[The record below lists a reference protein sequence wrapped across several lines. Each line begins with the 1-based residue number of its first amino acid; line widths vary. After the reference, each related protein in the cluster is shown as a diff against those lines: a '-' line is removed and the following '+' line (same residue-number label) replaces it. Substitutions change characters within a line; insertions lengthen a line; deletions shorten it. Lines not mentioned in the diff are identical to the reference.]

1 MGRNLAHAGGRR
13 PDPDQLNNL
22 NEPERKRSANAQVR
36 ESILAPQ
43 RIDMDP

>member
-1 MGRNLAHAGGRR
+1 MGRNLAQAGGRR

-43 RIDMDP
+43 RID